1 MLKPKP
7 LQLTIFFKIQI
18 RKKVLVLL
26 EQWGKKFE
34 KDHDIL
40 PLFSD
45 VYKALK
51 KKGIEFPDSSE

>member
-1 MLKPKP
+1 M
-7 LQLTIFFKIQI
+7 
-18 RKKVLVLL
+18 VLL

-51 KKGIEFPDSSE
+51 KKGIEFPDSSEEPKNVSSPEKQSFS